1 VILVG
6 EIRDQ
11 ETGQMAL
18 SAAETGH
25 LVFSTLH
32 TRDAVGAISRYF
44 DLFPQDVQGEIRS
57 QLSLSLQAVISQ
69 HEVDEASAA

>member
-1 VILVG
+1 MILVG

-32 TRDAVGAISRYF
+32 TRDAVGAISRHF